1 MTGWL
6 NHRGAKSLAALS
18 AVAALCLNLAAA
30 IAIGRP
36 AAAQTQNRAGLVVA
50 FANGAVETRC
60 VTFGEPSITGYELMR
75 RSGLPFSA
83 QVSGLGA
90 AMCKIGDEGC
100 SYPAQSCFCKCEN
113 PASGCGYWIYGQWS
127 GAAWRYAGV
136 GAVARTVTDGQV
148 DGWVWD
154 VVSADAAAVRLPP
167 VSLAQIC
174 APQAAPTPSAPTLSA
189 PTLSAPTLSAPT
201 RAVVTTPLS
210 TRAPATLAPPTFT
223 ATPQLLASGVSTA
236 AATGTPVAA
245 LATATAVTAPT
256 PTPVAATEA
265 QPATR
270 VSPTPIDSPTA
281 AIASPNPTATISP
294 ITNASAASGEGIAGF
309 LGIMALLGGIAL
321 VWQRFG
327 PRGGR
332 R

>member
-6 NHRGAKSLAALS
+6 NFRGAKSLAAL
-18 AVAALCLNLAAA
+18 AAIAALCLNLAAA
-30 IAIGRP
+30 VAIGRP
-36 AAAQTQNRAGLVVA
+36 VSAKAQNRAGLVVA
-50 FANGAVETRC
+50 YANGAVETRC
-60 VTFGEPSITGYELMR
+60 VTFSEPSITGYELVR

-127 GAAWRYAGV
+127 GSAWRYAGLGV
-136 GAVARTVTDGQV
+136 LARTISDGQV

-154 VVSADAAAVRLPP
+154 VVSADAASVRLPP
-167 VSLAQIC
+167 VTLAQIC
-174 APQAAPTPSAPTLSA
+174 APQAAPT
-189 PTLSAPTLSAPT
+189 LSAPT
-201 RAVVTTPLS
+201 RVVVTPPAA
-210 TRAPATLAPPTFT
+210 TRAPATVAPPPFT
-223 ATPQLLASGVSTA
+223 PMPQAQASGVSTA
-236 AATGTPVAA
+236 AATVTPVVALAKATSIVEPTVAAVAPTAAQLATTVLPTSTALPAVSIASPAPTAAMTPVA
-245 LATATAVTAPT
+245 
-256 PTPVAATEA
+256 
-265 QPATR
+265 
-270 VSPTPIDSPTA
+270 
-281 AIASPNPTATISP
+281 
-294 ITNASAASGEGIAGF
+294 NASAASGEGIAGF
-309 LGIMALLGGIAL
+309 LGIMAVLGGGAL

>member
-30 IAIGRP
+30 VAIGRP
-36 AAAQTQNRAGLVVA
+36 ASAQTQNRAGLVVA

-60 VTFGEPSITGYELMR
+60 VTFSEPSITGYELMR

-174 APQAAPTPSAPTLSA
+174 APQAAPTPSAPTV
-189 PTLSAPTLSAPT
+189 SAPT

-281 AIASPNPTATISP
+281 AIASPDPTATISP
-294 ITNASAASGEGIAGF
+294 INNASAASGEGIAG
-309 LGIMALLGGIAL
+309 
-321 VWQRFG
+321 
-327 PRGGR
+327 
-332 R
+332 

>member
-6 NHRGAKSLAALS
+6 NHRGGKSLAALA

-30 IAIGRP
+30 VAIGRP
-36 AAAQTQNRAGLVVA
+36 ASAQTQNRAGLVVA
-50 FANGAVETRC
+50 FANGTVETRC

-189 PTLSAPTLSAPT
+189 PT
-201 RAVVTTPLS
+201 RAVVTTPLP
-210 TRAPATLAPPTFT
+210 TRAPATLAPPPFT
-223 ATPQLLASGVSTA
+223 PTPQGQASGVSTA
-236 AATGTPVAA
+236 AATVTPVVA

-265 QPATR
+265 QPAIR
-270 VSPTPIDSPTA
+270 ALPTPIDSPTA
-281 AIASPNPTATISP
+281 AIASPDPTATISP
-294 ITNASAASGEGIAGF
+294 ITNASAASGEGVAGF

>member
-1 MTGWL
+1 MPGWL
-6 NHRGAKSLAALS
+6 NHRGAKSLAALA

-30 IAIGRP
+30 LAIGRP
-36 AAAQTQNRAGLVVA
+36 ASAQAQNRAGLVVA
-50 FANGAVETRC
+50 YANGAVETRC
-60 VTFGEPSITGYELMR
+60 VTFSEPSITGYELMR

-127 GAAWRYAGV
+127 GTAWRYAGV
-136 GAVARTVTDGQV
+136 GALARTVTDGQV

-154 VVSADAAAVRLPP
+154 VVSADAAVVRLPP
-167 VSLAQIC
+167 VTLGQIC
-174 APQAAPTPSAPTLSA
+174 GPQAA

-201 RAVVTTPLS
+201 RVVVTAPLS
-210 TRAPATLAPPTFT
+210 TRAPATLAPPMPS
-223 ATPQLLASGVSTA
+223 ATPQSQASVVSTTAPVAAPTQTA
-236 AATGTPVAA
+236 AAT
-245 LATATAVTAPT
+245 
-256 PTPVAATEA
+256 TEA

-270 VSPTPIDSPTA
+270 ALATLTETPAVSMVAPAPTV
-281 AIASPNPTATISP
+281 TISP
-294 ITNASAASGEGIAGF
+294 IANASAASGEGIAGF
-309 LGIMALLGGIAL
+309 LAIMAVLGGGAL
-321 VWQRFG
+321 IWQRFG
-327 PRGGR
+327 LRGGR

>member
-1 MTGWL
+1 
-6 NHRGAKSLAALS
+6 AY
-18 AVAALCLNLAAA
+18 
-30 IAIGRP
+30 
-36 AAAQTQNRAGLVVA
+36 
-50 FANGAVETRC
+50 ANGTVETRC
-60 VTFGEPSITGYELMR
+60 VTFSEPSITGYELVR

-127 GAAWRYAGV
+127 GSAWRYAGL
-136 GAVARTVTDGQV
+136 GALARTISDGQV

-167 VSLAQIC
+167 VTLGQIC
-174 APQAAPTPSAPTLSA
+174 ASQAA

-201 RAVVTTPLS
+201 RVVLTAPPS
-210 TRAPATLAPPTFT
+210 TRATATFT
-223 ATPQLLASGVSTA
+223 PTPHSQASVMSTV

-245 LATATAVTAPT
+245 LATATSVTEPT
-256 PTPVAATEA
+256 PTAGAATEA

-270 VSPTPIDSPTA
+270 ALPTQTELPAVSM
-281 AIASPNPTATISP
+281 ASPAPTATNSP
-294 ITNASAASGEGIAGF
+294 ITNASPSSGEGIAGF
-309 LGIMALLGGIAL
+309 LGIMAVLGAGAL

-327 PRGGR
+327 LRGGR